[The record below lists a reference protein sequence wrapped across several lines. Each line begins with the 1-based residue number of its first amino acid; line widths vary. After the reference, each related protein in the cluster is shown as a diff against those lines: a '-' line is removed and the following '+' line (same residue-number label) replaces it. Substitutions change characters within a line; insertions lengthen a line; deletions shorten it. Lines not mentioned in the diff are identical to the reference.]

1 MASERDMPQSAFLD
15 TILTRRSVREFK
27 PDPIPVEL
35 LQRLLQ
41 AAQAAPYGTTNDERE
56 FVVLGGD
63 AKDELV
69 AFVAAGLDAILP
81 VLGDA
86 PAKTVLQHAR
96 GLMNTIGQAPVIV
109 AVFKLMSDEGHTL
122 ALPSAAAAVE
132 NLLLAAWSLGL
143 GGCYTTGGVYLG
155 DSIAEYLNLPG
166 RQLIALV
173 PLGHPLHVPP
183 MKPRPADAVIWR
195 GFPEIAGRE
204 QARAL
209 PPDREKQ
216 IDAQVDA
223 AAARLTGEKPWK
235 VLIVDVATQAT
246 ERTAQVLRR
255 AGYSVQQCARPSEAL
270 AAIATHQP
278 DVVIVDA
285 LLPEMSGYDLCK
297 QIRQAITGYLPVIVT
312 TSAQNAAD
320 IAIGIVSGADEV
332 LLKPV
337 SRYELLAALQALLRS
352 KALYAALEAQAD
364 ELQAA
369 NEHLLELEA
378 TMRAATQAAEA
389 ANRTK
394 SAFLANMSHEI
405 RTPLNAIL
413 GFSQLIQRDPSLP
426 PHQRQHLETIN
437 RSGEQLLLLIDDILN
452 MAKIEAGRATL
463 SLTTFDLLAL
473 LDNLELTFRM
483 LTDAKQVQLLVERSE
498 DLPRYVVTDEEK
510 LRQVLTN
517 LLGNAVKFTEEGGIV
532 LRVSV
537 QHSDSAGLR
546 LLAEIEDSGPGIA
559 AEELGKLFQP
569 FEQTTTGVRTLKG
582 TGLGLAISQE
592 FARLMGGTVTVSSRE
607 GKGSTFRL
615 ETGLEEGAAEAV
627 VQKEVLRP
635 VTGQQPGQPRY
646 RVLVADDNEDNR
658 TLLELTLAAVG
669 FEVQGVADGQ
679 QAIQAYEAWH
689 PHLILM
695 DMRMPVLD
703 GFEAIRRIRASA
715 GGEAIAIIV
724 VTASPVFEHRQ
735 EALRIGANDFL
746 SKPFREAELF
756 AKIRAQLGVEYA
768 YAEEAPEVEALTADT
783 SGVEL
788 TATAV
793 AALPAQLISELHAA
807 TIDADRDRL
816 LELIVTA
823 ESHDAN
829 VGQGLRLLAQRFDY
843 RSLLAL
849 LQTGGNE

>member
-1 MASERDMPQSAFLD
+1 MSDHGVSQSDFLS
-15 TILTRRSVREFK
+15 TILTRRSVRQFK
-27 PDPIPVEL
+27 PDPVPVAV
-35 LQRLLQ
+35 LQKLLQ
-41 AAQAAPYGTTNDERE
+41 AAQAAPYGTANDERE

-69 AFVAAGLDAILP
+69 AFVAERLDAILP

-86 PAKTVLQHAR
+86 PAKAVLQDAR
-96 GLMNTIGQAPVIV
+96 GLMNAIGQAPVIV
-109 AVFKLMSDEGHTL
+109 AVFALVSDEGHTL

-143 GGCYTTGGVYLG
+143 GGCYTTGGVYLA
-155 DSIAEYLNLPG
+155 DSIAEYLNFPG

-173 PLGHPLHVPP
+173 PLGHPLSVPA
-183 MKPRPADAVIWR
+183 MKPRPEDAVIWR
-195 GFPEIAGRE
+195 GFPRMAGRE

-209 PPDREKQ
+209 PTDD
-216 IDAQVDA
+216 DAQVDVA
-223 AAARLTGEKPWK
+223 AAHPTGEKPWM

-246 ERTAQVLRR
+246 ERTAKVLRR

-270 AAIATHQP
+270 AAIAAHQP

-297 QIRQAITGYLPVIVT
+297 QIRQVVTGYLPVIVT
-312 TSAQNAAD
+312 TTAYSAAD
-320 IAIGIVSGADEV
+320 VASGLVSGADAV
-332 LLKPV
+332 QLKPV
-337 SRYELLAALQALLRS
+337 SSYELLAALQALLRS
-352 KALYAALEAQAD
+352 KTLYEALETQAG
-364 ELQAA
+364 ELQVA
-369 NEHLLELEA
+369 NEHLIELEA
-378 TMRAATQAAEA
+378 TMRTATEAAEA

-426 PHQRQHLETIN
+426 PHQRQHLDTIN

-452 MAKIEAGRATL
+452 MSKIEAGRAIL
-463 SLTTFDLLAL
+463 SPTTFDLHTL
-473 LDNLELTFRM
+473 LDNLEMTYRM
-483 LTDAKQVQLLVERSE
+483 LADAKQLQLLVERSD

-517 LLGNAVKFTEEGGIV
+517 LLGNAVKFTEEGGIA
-532 LRVSV
+532 LRVGV
-537 QHSDSAGLR
+537 QRLEATGLR

-559 AEELGKLFQP
+559 EEEQGKLFQP
-569 FEQTTTGVRTLKG
+569 FEQTATGTRALKG

-592 FARLMGGTVTVSSRE
+592 FARLMGGTITVSSKA
-607 GKGSTFRL
+607 GQGSIFRL
-615 ETGLEEGAAEAV
+615 EVGLEEGAAEAV
-627 VQKEVLRP
+627 AQKEVLRP

-646 RVLVADDNEDNR
+646 RILVADDKEENR
-658 TLLELTLAAVG
+658 TLLEVMLAAVG
-669 FEVQGVADGQ
+669 FEVRGTTDGLE
-679 QAIQAYEAWH
+679 AIQAYETWR

-695 DMRMPVLD
+695 DMRMPVVD

-715 GGEAIAIIV
+715 GGEAIPIIA
-724 VTASPVFEHRQ
+724 VTASPMLEHRQ

-756 AKIRAQLGVEYA
+756 AKIKSQIGVEYT
-768 YAEEAPEVEALTADT
+768 YAEEAPDVPASRADP
-783 SGVEL
+783 SVGEL
-788 TATAV
+788 TAEAV
-793 AALPAQLISELHAA
+793 AALPAQLISELCIA

-816 LELIVTA
+816 LELITIA

-829 VGQGLRLLAQRFDY
+829 LGRGLRILAQRFDY
-843 RSLLAL
+843 RSLLGL
-849 LQTGGNE
+849 LQAGGSE